1 MRPPDRGRTIVKR
14 LDLDAAVQHVENTL
28 HDLYLA
34 GIKTRHLADRLHL
47 EPAAVEA
54 LIVRASDR
62 DPRLPSDKTSVRRIR
77 RVPPATV
84 IEGKHPRPDLS
95 ASITPDERV
104 HNPDNR
110 TCLTCKRAF
119 EGGQANR
126 IYCSDECRRLKDR
139 ERRGEDVSQQIKM
152 RTDPPACE
160 GCGEPLV
167 GRRIGTKCCGDAC
180 RKRKARRS

>member
-1 MRPPDRGRTIVKR
+1 MKR

-28 HDLYLA
+28 HDLYLDD
-34 GIKTRHLADRLHL
+34 GIKTRHLADRLNL

-62 DPRLPSDKTSVRRIR
+62 DPRLPGDKKSGRRIR
-77 RVPPATV
+77 RVPPAKV
-84 IEGKHPRPDLS
+84 IEGKHPSPNLS
-95 ASITPDERV
+95 ASITPDECV

-110 TCLTCKRAF
+110 TCLTCQRAF

-126 IYCSDECRRLKDR
+126 IYCSDQCKRLKDR

-180 RKRKARRS
+180 RKRKTRAIKK

>member
-1 MRPPDRGRTIVKR
+1 MKR
-14 LDLDAAVQHVENTL
+14 LNLDVAVQQVEDTL
-28 HDLYLA
+28 HDLHRA
-34 GIKTRHLADRLHL
+34 GIEWRRLAERLNV
-47 EPAAVEA
+47 EPEAVKA

-62 DPRLPSDKTSVRRIR
+62 NPLLAGDQKSARSIR
-77 RVPPATV
+77 RLPPATV

-110 TCLTCKRAF
+110 TCLTCLRAF

-126 IYCSDECRRLKDR
+126 IYCSDQCKRLKDR

-152 RTDPPACE
+152 RTDPPPCD
-160 GCGEPLV
+160 GCGEPLI

-180 RKRKARRS
+180 RKRKTRAIKK